1 VSSPTLE
8 DPQPGDARAVDR
20 LLCRW
25 VALVQRRAVLAVVAI
40 LTATIGLGGYA
51 ATHIG
56 INVDPNSFFSENL
69 RFQKAIVE
77 FAEYFPVLTNSL
89 LVVVDGE
96 TPEITRAAA
105 EALVA
110 DLDGQRQV
118 FHRAFQPGE
127 DRFFER
133 HGLLYGSLEDL
144 DDFADHMALM
154 QTVQAELARDMD
166 LPTLTRVIQLGLE
179 QEDAGSVGA
188 EGWQSVLTHLRTATD
203 SVRLGDGR
211 ALSWERVLITG
222 SGFEP
227 STRSV
232 IVVDPILD
240 EERVLAAERGIDR
253 IRTSARRLG
262 LTPDAGVVV
271 RITGYPAINH
281 EEMISLAKDTA
292 TAGMASFVLVVLV
305 LVWAF
310 RCWRLV
316 LAAASTLVVG
326 LVWSAAFAGATIREL
341 NPMSITFGVLVI
353 GLGIDFMIH
362 LGMHFA
368 ERVTKGQSAESA
380 TQGAIL
386 DTGRA
391 LVLCA
396 ATTGVGFLAFI
407 PTDFRGISDLGMAA
421 AGGMLTILFL
431 TLTLLPALIQLLMTE
446 SACADLVAR
455 GPAEGLRLPPPPNPV
470 AVIALAG
477 LAGLIALPLLPHV
490 DLDTNVISMRNQD
503 AESVQTFRDLLE
515 SRETTPW
522 YLDALVPSLD
532 RAVALA
538 EQMRALPE
546 VDLVVTLADFVP
558 EDQEEKVEMLADVEL
573 MLGLPSKITR
583 QPASAS
589 EQIAALRDF
598 KDFLAA
604 GPVTPSSPLAP
615 EIDRLRLALLD
626 FLEAA
631 DREPDTSAASQ
642 LADLVLD
649 PLPEQIERLTANL
662 AVEPISQE
670 DLPASLVE
678 RMLSSDGHAR
688 IQVYPTGDLWD
699 HDVMV
704 RFVESIRPLWSEI
717 TGLPVNLV
725 ESARATW
732 QSLRIALLAAT
743 GAIMLLLILL
753 WRSVQDTAIVLG
765 PLLLAVLMTQVS
777 TVVFPL
783 SFNYANV
790 IVLPLLLGIGV
801 DSGIHLVER
810 SKQLRGSSQALLEST
825 TARAVVFSGLTTV
838 ATFGTL
844 GISTHRGVS
853 SLGWTLVVGMTWTLM
868 ANLLL
873 LPALLALRER
883 RRASA

>member
-1 VSSPTLE
+1 
-8 DPQPGDARAVDR
+8 
-20 LLCRW
+20 
-25 VALVQRRAVLAVVAI
+25 
-40 LTATIGLGGYA
+40 
-51 ATHIG
+51 
-56 INVDPNSFFSENL
+56 
-69 RFQKAIVE
+69 
-77 FAEYFPVLTNSL
+77 
-89 LVVVDGE
+89 
-96 TPEITRAAA
+96 
-105 EALVA
+105 
-110 DLDGQRQV
+110 
-118 FHRAFQPGE
+118 
-127 DRFFER
+127 
-133 HGLLYGSLEDL
+133 
-144 DDFADHMALM
+144 
-154 QTVQAELARDMD
+154 
-166 LPTLTRVIQLGLE
+166 
-179 QEDAGSVGA
+179 
-188 EGWQSVLTHLRTATD
+188 
-203 SVRLGDGR
+203 
-211 ALSWERVLITG
+211 
-222 SGFEP
+222 
-227 STRSV
+227 
-232 IVVDPILD
+232 
-240 EERVLAAERGIDR
+240 
-253 IRTSARRLG
+253 
-262 LTPDAGVVV
+262 
-271 RITGYPAINH
+271 
-281 EEMISLAKDTA
+281 MISLAKDTA
-292 TAGMASFVLVVLV
+292 AAGSASFVLVVLV

-316 LAAASTLVVG
+316 LAAASTLVIG
-326 LVWSAAFAGATIREL
+326 LVWSAAFAGATIHEL

-362 LGMHFA
+362 LGMHFG
-368 ERVTKGQSAESA
+368 ERVTEGQSAESA

-431 TLTLLPALIQLLMTE
+431 TLTLLPALIKLLMTE
-446 SACADLVAR
+446 SACADLAAR
-455 GPAEGLRLPPPPNPV
+455 GPARALRLPPPPNPV

-583 QPASAS
+583 QPASTS

-604 GPVTPSSPLAP
+604 GPVAPSSPLAP

-662 AVEPISQE
+662 AVEPISQD

-732 QSLRIALLAAT
+732 QSLRIALLAAA
-743 GAIMLLLILL
+743 GAIMLLLLLL

-810 SKQLRGSSQALLEST
+810 SKQLRGSSRALLEST
-825 TARAVVFSGLTTV
+825 TARAVVFSALTTV

-853 SLGWTLVVGMTWTLM
+853 SLGWTLVVGMIWTLM